1 MLFAWLAHELVGV
14 KMIGLL
20 YPGHMTTA
28 VALKHVKPGYSTVDY
43 QGARFV
49 IADPTYIG
57 ASVGM
62 AMPFYAKLKPNRVVE
77 IQ

>member
-1 MLFAWLAHELVGV
+1 VREGLA
-14 KMIGLL
+14 
-20 YPGHMTTA
+20 
-28 VALKHVKPGYSTVDY
+28 TVLY
-43 QGARFV
+43 QGKHFV

-62 AMPFYAKLKPNRVVE
+62 PMPFYAKLQPSRVVE

>member
-1 MLFAWLAHELVGV
+1 LAHELVGV
-14 KMIGLL
+14 KVVGLL

-28 VALKHVKPGYSTVDY
+28 VARKHVKQGDSTVNFHGTQY
-43 QGARFV
+43 V

-57 ASVGM
+57 APVGM
-62 AMPFYAKLKPNRVVE
+62 AMPSYEKLKPTRVVE